1 MLQNSTTDHYI
12 MQIHCHLNLFLKN
25 LLIEEKSTRVTGNS
39 RSPLTTV
46 KHPNV
51 GYFFFVKMFPYV
63 CKLSSRPF
71 FSPSENYPVDG
82 FRPQV
87 NILRGDWLL
96 CMSITKPETRGAI
109 ENVRQIYPTGKIFTK
124 KYDKPVSSALKNWDK
139 PALGL
144 SAARY

>member
-71 FSPSENYPVDG
+71 FLLPKI
-82 FRPQV
+82 
-87 NILRGDWLL
+87 ILW
-96 CMSITKPETRGAI
+96 TVF
-109 ENVRQIYPTGKIFTK
+109 VRK
-124 KYDKPVSSALKNWDK
+124 
-139 PALGL
+139 
-144 SAARY
+144 